1 MGHVLQLATL
11 LQTFQNLN
19 PIFLSHGYVDYLGSF
34 RIKYSGGPFDRNFP
48 IFVLGL
54 RLALFLLLLIGLYY
68 VDCCISR
75 FINILD
81 NLDTVFLLAH
91 LLGVVVGF
99 SNFISIFDFFGV
111 RS

>member
-1 MGHVLQLATL
+1 MGDVLQLATL
-11 LQTFQNLN
+11 LQTFQNPD
-19 PIFLSHGYVDYLGSF
+19 PIFLSHGNVDYLGSF
-34 RIKYSGGPFDRNFP
+34 RIKYSGGPFDRNVLF
-48 IFVLGL
+48 FVLGL
-54 RLALFLLLLIGLYY
+54 RLVLFLLLLVGLYY
-68 VDCCISR
+68 VDCRISR

-81 NLDTVFLLAH
+81 NLNAVFLLAH